1 MSADELKKMAEEI
14 QTRERGQFIRFSV
27 YSMLMIT
34 IGLAIGA
41 WSVYEGFRARQLQL
55 AVQQKEKKIDSLEER
70 IQKAGA
76 RLAEMQEKLINNYTI
91 NSDVKIG
98 LENFYSGR
106 FDLAIKEY
114 AQAIKLDS
122 SNYVLYDFS
131 GYAYFKIKNYPKAT
145 ELLMKSVELNSN
157 YTWGHYNLGLVY
169 WMSGDKVK
177 ARKTFRTL
185 LSIDKSFAQTMKNDN
200 QFVLILQDREIKDM
214 LK

>member
-1 MSADELKKMAEEI
+1 
-14 QTRERGQFIRFSV
+14 
-27 YSMLMIT
+27 
-34 IGLAIGA
+34 
-41 WSVYEGFRARQLQL
+41 
-55 AVQQKEKKIDSLEER
+55 
-70 IQKAGA
+70 
-76 RLAEMQEKLINNYTI
+76 MQEKLINNYTI
-91 NSDVKIG
+91 NSHVKIG

-185 LSIDKSFAQTMKNDN
+185 LSIDKSFA
-200 QFVLILQDREIKDM
+200 
-214 LK
+214 